1 MKRQPR
7 HAAKR
12 APHHHF
18 AGAGACAAGLWL
30 CAWPAQAVGTA
41 AGTAISNTASA
52 TYTDPNNAGQ
62 TLNATSNAVS
72 VTVAE
77 VAGLTVAPAG
87 TTDSGGHAQPVPGDV
102 VDYDYT
108 ITNVGND
115 PTQVFIPGAA
125 TVGGPGTPGTLQY
138 KLPGASAFANVPA
151 GGLTS
156 ASIAA
161 GQSITVRVP
170 ITVDAGA
177 ATGQTLSVQFGD
189 TAPND
194 NTAGTQNQ
202 AFTADGANKDVHTAD
217 NADGSGVPG
226 EIAGP
231 PVNGEREAAGAQ
243 QTTIGSQPQAFAT
256 VGLVHTAFT
265 PGPTPATSTLD
276 YALTLGVAAAVPS
289 GAPPSLAAADLAP
302 TTITLAGA
310 PASRVLIST
319 AIPVG
324 TTLTG
329 VPVAPSGWQVV
340 YTTDPTTTTANAAG
354 WSLTPPA
361 NLATVTRVGWISP
374 SAVAKGTS
382 VSGFTFDVITSG
394 ASPTTPTQ
402 VAALAQAFGQTA
414 GDPTNALVYDE
425 SGDAAA
431 ANFNDDGSRGS
442 NVPTTGVANPAADGL
457 DASNNN
463 TGAGP
468 GGEDSVFTV
477 QPSGQVL
484 NGPNGQPAATGPTDN
499 TDDFTNQAAP
509 VPAGTAPGGVIPT
522 PAPVMFTNTI
532 SDPAV
537 SPITAHILLVPLS
550 PSTIPGGQASDL
562 PAGTTVTLGGG
573 SGTATYTYNGTV
585 FTLSSGTPVQING
598 LASGGTVNYTS
609 VVTLPAN
616 TVLSTD
622 TGKGFSVSIQA
633 FVDASGNGAYDAGE
647 PTNTTVDRVY
657 TGFVKMVKEARIVA
671 ADGTTVIQDYTGA
684 PASAGII
691 AGRFIDYRIT
701 YTNISSPAAG
711 SGSVT
716 LSANGLA
723 INEDGTVLPNNWA
736 RDNDGNGVPDTG
748 HAPGTASDSGA
759 GATVTFFSGNPAATP
774 TTDSDANVTRYVDTV
789 STPVTPGQSRAFT
802 FRRRIN

>member
-1 MKRQPR
+1 MKRLPR

-12 APHHHF
+12 APHHL

-30 CAWPAQAVGTA
+30 CAWPAQAAGTA

-52 TYTDPNNAGQ
+52 TYADPNNPGQ

-77 VAGLTVAPAG
+77 VAALIVAPAG
-87 TTDSGGHAQPVPGDV
+87 TTDSAGHAQPVPGDT

-115 PTQVFIPGAA
+115 PTQVFIPGSA
-125 TVGGPGTPGTLQY
+125 TVAGPGTPGTLQY
-138 KLPGASAFANVPA
+138 RLPGAPAFVNVPA
-151 GGLTS
+151 GGVTT
-156 ASIAA
+156 ASIGA

-170 ITVDAGA
+170 VVVDAGA

-194 NTAGTQNQ
+194 NTAATQNQ
-202 AFTADGANKDVHTAD
+202 AFAAGGANKDVHTAD
-217 NADGSGVPG
+217 NADGAAG

-231 PVNGEREAAGAQ
+231 PVNGEREAAAAQ
-243 QTTIGSQPQAFAT
+243 QTTMGAQPQAFAA
-256 VGLVHTAFT
+256 VGLTHTAFT
-265 PGPTPATSTLD
+265 PGPTPATSTLN
-276 YALTLGVAAAVPS
+276 YALTLGVAATVPS
-289 GAPPSLAAADLAP
+289 GAAPSLTAADLAP

-310 PASRVLIST
+310 PASRVLVST
-319 AIPVG
+319 AVPAG

-329 VPVAPSGWQVV
+329 VPAAPSGWQAL
-340 YTTDPTTTTANAAG
+340 YTTDPTTTLATGAN
-354 WSLTPPA
+354 WSVTPPA
-361 NLATVTRVGWISP
+361 NLATVTRVGWAGP

-382 VSGFTFDVITSG
+382 VTGFTFGVITGG
-394 ASPTTPTQ
+394 ASPTAPTD
-402 VAALAQAFGQTA
+402 VAALAQLFGQTA

-431 ANFNDDGSRGS
+431 SNFNDDGTRGPS
-442 NVPTTGVANPAADGL
+442 TPTLGVANPAADGL

-463 TGAGP
+463 TGSGP
-468 GGEDSVFTV
+468 GGEASVFTV
-477 QPSGQVL
+477 QPSGAIL
-484 NGPNGQPAATGPTDN
+484 NGPNGQPGATGPTDN

-509 VPAGTAPGGVIPT
+509 VPAGTAPGATIST
-522 PAPVMFTNTI
+522 PAPVTFTGTL

-537 SPITAHILLVPLS
+537 SPITATIRLVPLS

-562 PAGTTVTLGGG
+562 PAGTTVTLGSG
-573 SGTATYTYNGTV
+573 SGSATYTYNGTA
-585 FTLSSGTPVQING
+585 FTLTGGAPVQIAG
-598 LASGGTVNYTS
+598 LAAGGSVNYTS
-609 VVTLPAN
+609 AVTLPPN
-616 TVLSTD
+616 TALSTD
-622 TGKGFSVSIQA
+622 TGKGFSVAVQA

-647 PTNTTVDRVY
+647 PANATVDRVY
-657 TGFVKMVKEARIVA
+657 TGFLKMVKEARIVA
-671 ADGTTVIQDYTGA
+671 ADGTTVIQNYTGA

-701 YTNISSPAAG
+701 YTNISTPAAG

-716 LSANGLA
+716 LNANGLA

-736 RDNDGNGVPDTG
+736 RDNDGDGLPDTA
-748 HAPGTASDSGA
+748 HVPGAASDSGA
-759 GATVTFFSGNPAATP
+759 GAAVTFFSGDPAATP
-774 TTDSDANVTRYVDTV
+774 TTDTDANVTRYVDAL
-789 STPVTPGQSRAFT
+789 SAPVAPGESRAFT